1 MAKTRPAL
9 PPSMAVTAT
18 LDCARAL
25 TPHQQMPSPEEIAE
39 LSARLA
45 QHCAGLAK
53 MWEGCSP
60 GVLTSRTA
68 IALRDWQCL
77 RTGPGEGPFAAWL
90 HLRAMARTCRTL
102 LALESSQGLL
112 LSLPEEAGHGR

>member
-1 MAKTRPAL
+1 MAKTLPSL
-9 PPSMAVTAT
+9 PPSMTAAAT

-39 LSARLA
+39 LSARLV

-53 MWEGCSP
+53 VWEGGSP
-60 GVLTSRTA
+60 GALTPRIS
-68 IALRDWQCL
+68 IALRDWRCL

-102 LALESSQGLL
+102 LTLESSQGLL
-112 LSLPEEAGHGR
+112 LSLPKEAGHDR